1 MKRITRLTAVCA
13 FLFSVMP
20 VSFVAAQ
27 HELPS
32 NDLMYHA
39 FRLPQ
44 SNQMNPAFFAR
55 NTTFYF
61 TLPRVGMSFS
71 LPLAY
76 NELGFTYNPAT
87 NKTSI
92 NLFDLADKM
101 SDNTRLNFDLDVDV
115 VGFGFRVK
123 RMFFTLGSSVAV
135 NANVT
140 LPKDAFDNLTTQG
153 KNLVGVNNALV
164 IASDDF
170 VTLNSYVRLYFG
182 GGYEFEQLP
191 LTVGARINLLNGIA
205 NVNTT
210 KTDIRLYASDEYY
223 SQVVALMDYQIQSA
237 GLGSYKNNKLELSGG
252 SPNNW
257 GYTFD
262 LGASYAYDKFLF
274 SAALLDIGPGI
285 HWKQNVLT
293 HRPKKNTI
301 TFDGVDITNL
311 IVGGQFDT
319 SFAQAFRDSLT
330 NVYEMKETE
339 GGDFWYTV
347 PSKIKLGASYTFADN
362 KMRAGFLFHG
372 QWDKGLF
379 TPDKAENHFRFNTT
393 LSFTINLADWIE
405 VMAGNS
411 LVFDSHRT
419 DLINPGAGVVLTP
432 FKSLQFYTMLDYLS
446 SFYLVD
452 CKNFNISLGFNIL
465 MSDRTRKSSTTT
477 ANITPIIPEMA
488 ENL

>member
-61 TLPRVGMSFS
+61 TLPRVGMSFN

-170 VTLNSYVRLYFG
+170 VTLNSYVRLYVG
-182 GGYEFEQLP
+182 GGYEFEH
-191 LTVGARINLLNGIA
+191 I
-205 NVNTT
+205 
-210 KTDIRLYASDEYY
+210 
-223 SQVVALMDYQIQSA
+223 
-237 GLGSYKNNKLELSGG
+237 
-252 SPNNW
+252 
-257 GYTFD
+257 
-262 LGASYAYDKFLF
+262 
-274 SAALLDIGPGI
+274 
-285 HWKQNVLT
+285 
-293 HRPKKNTI
+293 
-301 TFDGVDITNL
+301 
-311 IVGGQFDT
+311 
-319 SFAQAFRDSLT
+319 
-330 NVYEMKETE
+330 
-339 GGDFWYTV
+339 
-347 PSKIKLGASYTFADN
+347 
-362 KMRAGFLFHG
+362 
-372 QWDKGLF
+372 
-379 TPDKAENHFRFNTT
+379 
-393 LSFTINLADWIE
+393 
-405 VMAGNS
+405 
-411 LVFDSHRT
+411 
-419 DLINPGAGVVLTP
+419 
-432 FKSLQFYTMLDYLS
+432 
-446 SFYLVD
+446 
-452 CKNFNISLGFNIL
+452 
-465 MSDRTRKSSTTT
+465 
-477 ANITPIIPEMA
+477 
-488 ENL
+488 